1 MARTAL
7 TAGAQRLRVVAA
19 VPALVAIFFLGQ
31 GVLDRRAWR
40 LDLTPERRY
49 TLSDHA
55 RHILDGLTADVRI
68 LAFLRSQDPRN
79 PIIRDL
85 LRQFELRTPHVHV
98 DTVDVNRSPSLARE
112 YDVASYGALVVES
125 GGRRRVVTSPHEEV
139 LIAAILQATR
149 QERRTV
155 GWVLGH
161 GEGDLTSIDRTH
173 GYSTARRLLEDE
185 YYDVIPVSLIGG
197 DVPVGT
203 SALVIAGPSRDY
215 LPEELAALDRYLQ
228 RPGQLLVM
236 LDPKQAPALA
246 AFLERYH
253 LRLGRDVVVD
263 PDARLYEGEYVT
275 MELEYE
281 RDAHPVLA
289 PLKAAPLFSRTRS
302 VETLTASG
310 RDTVGRVFLRTGS
323 ESWTTTDDAATRV
336 AVPVFL
342 QGRDR
347 RGPIGVG
354 AQVAFRTPVLPGEE
368 PRQGRIIA
376 YGNAQFANNFFIE
389 FLGNKDLFANS
400 VAWLVSD
407 PEGVARRN
415 PRQLPGVNQF
425 FVSEEDGQRLFWTSA
440 VALPGSFALVGIAL
454 AARRRWG
461 S

>member
-1 MARTAL
+1 VARPAL
-7 TAGAQRLRVVAA
+7 SARGQSLRVVAA
-19 VPALVAIFFLGQ
+19 IPALVAIFLFGQ

-55 RHILDGLTADVRI
+55 ERVLDALTADVRI

-79 PIIRDL
+79 LVIRDL
-85 LRQFELRTPHVHV
+85 LRQFELHSRRVRV
-98 DTVDVNRSPSLARE
+98 DAVDVNRSPSLARE

-125 GGRRRVVTSPHEEV
+125 GGRRRVVTTPQEEV
-139 LIAAILQATR
+139 LIAAILQVTR

-161 GEGDLTSIDRTH
+161 GEGDLTSIDRNR
-173 GYSTARRLLEDE
+173 GYSTARRVLENE
-185 YYDVIPVSLIGG
+185 YYDVVPVSLLGG

-203 SALVIAGPSRDY
+203 SALVVAGPSKDF

-228 RPGQLLVM
+228 RPGQVLVL
-236 LDPKQAPALA
+236 LDPHQAAALV

-253 LRLGRDVVVD
+253 LRLGADVVVD
-263 PDARLYEGEYVT
+263 PAARLYGGEYLT
-275 MELEYE
+275 MELDYD
-281 RDAHPVLA
+281 RGAHPVLA
-289 PLKAAPLFSRTRS
+289 PLTAAPLFSRTRS
-302 VETLTASG
+302 VDVLTASG
-310 RDTVGRVFLRTGS
+310 HDTSGAVFLRTGA
-323 ESWTTTDDAATRV
+323 ESWTTRDEGVTRA
-336 AVPVFL
+336 AVPTFV

-354 AQVAFRTPVLPGEE
+354 AEVAFQTPVLPGED
-368 PRQGRIIA
+368 PRQGRILA

-400 VAWLVSD
+400 VAWLVRD
-407 PEGVARRN
+407 PEGVGRRN

-425 FVSEEDGQRLFWTSA
+425 FVSDEDGQRLFWTSA
-440 VALPGSFALVGIAL
+440 VALPAAFAVVGMAL
-454 AARRRWG
+454 AVRRRW
-461 S
+461 SA